1 MDNKIIKTGEMA
13 KILGV
18 SVDTIRNWTKTGLL
32 PDRRLAPMQKHK
44 FFEEDVLNIKKLP
57 DEKQEIYKQ

>member
-32 PDRRLAPMQKHK
+32 PDRRRTPKEKHK
-44 FFEEDVLNIKKLP
+44 FLIEDVENLKKLRN
-57 DEKQEIYKQ
+57 EKQ